1 MCVQVFSCSG
11 IYASKLSDAVLAD
24 LRPPV
29 IEDFKLSYTDT
40 ILVRTASENMTLYV
54 SSGSVISIGSNAYDV
69 ESGIATC
76 KVFLESTL
84 IQGTKSALMEQLLY
98 DGRADADIEVNLSK
112 YELYHNLSYAV
123 IFEASNRAGISTRVQ
138 AFVLLDESPP
148 MLGIVL
154 DGITELHVRCRGS
167 HQMIAVNWTS
177 FIDSET
183 SIVFHQVAVVRTPHD
198 APAKD
203 LLHVGLPLEPL
214 QAMIELDGQN
224 LLRPGDTIYVSVKA
238 TNTAGLSSV
247 AVSDPLEVVC
257 ARHNCECSDDT
268 ICL

>member
-1 MCVQVFSCSG
+1 MFVQVFSCSG

-183 SIVFHQVAVVRTPHD
+183 SILFHQVAVARTPHD

-238 TNTAGLSSV
+238 TNMAGLSSV